1 MTQPK
6 QTTLRALAGT
16 CALLAGVA
24 MANVHAQSTN
34 RAEAAMAPTSTDSN
48 VPPAT
53 AAKQAHE
60 IAQGDPARW
69 FRQDPGAAASL
80 RRLQKEIGA
89 ALQEAQ
95 GACRKMP
102 AAERNACMSE
112 ARATY
117 KKDMAGAQAQI
128 MAERG

>member
-1 MTQPK
+1 MTRPSML
-6 QTTLRALAGT
+6 TLRSLVAAALIAATAG
-16 CALLAGVA
+16 AQ
-24 MANVHAQSTN
+24 AQSSLS
-34 RAEAAMAPTSTDSN
+34 PQSTDSN

-53 AAKQAHE
+53 AQKQSRE

-69 FRQDPGAAASL
+69 FREDPSAAAAL

-102 AAERNACMSE
+102 ASERSGCMSE

-117 KKDMAGAQAQI
+117 QKDMAGAKEQLWNSAQQ
-128 MAERG
+128 